1 MILPIVS
8 FGNSILRT
16 KCSPVDENHPIE
28 DILKNM
34 YETMYNAQG
43 VGLAAPQIGLDLS
56 IFIIDTT
63 PFCDDEN
70 NIRPL
75 KKEFINPEI
84 IGYSGK
90 DESFNE
96 GCLSIPGLREDVIR
110 KDQIKIRY
118 SDKNF
123 NQYTNI
129 YEGINSRVIQH
140 EYDHL
145 MGVLFTDRV
154 STLKKKLLKS
164 KLNKIKN
171 GDVEVDYNMK
181 FI

>member
-8 FGNSILRT
+8 FGNSILRC
-16 KCSPVDENHPIE
+16 KCSPVQENQPVE

-43 VGLAAPQIGLDLS
+43 VGLAAPQVGLDLS

-70 NIRPL
+70 NLIPL

-84 IGYSGK
+84 IDYSGK

-110 KDQIKIRY
+110 KDQIRIRY
-118 SDKNF
+118 FDKNF
-123 NQYTNI
+123 NEHTEK

-171 GDVEVDYNMK
+171 GDIEVDYNMK

>member
-8 FGNSILRT
+8 FGNSILRC
-16 KCSPVDENHPIE
+16 KCSPVQENQPIE

-43 VGLAAPQIGLDLS
+43 VGLAAPQVGLDLS

-70 NIRPL
+70 NLIPL

-84 IGYSGK
+84 IDYSGK

-118 SDKNF
+118 FDKNF
-123 NQYTNI
+123 NKHTEK

-171 GDVEVDYNMK
+171 GDIEVDYNMK

>member
-8 FGNSILRT
+8 FGNSILRC
-16 KCSPVDENHPIE
+16 KCSPVQENQPIE

-34 YETMYNAQG
+34 YETMYNAEG
-43 VGLAAPQIGLDLS
+43 VGLAAPQVGLDLS

-70 NIRPL
+70 NLIPL

-84 IGYSGK
+84 IDYSGK

-118 SDKNF
+118 FDKNF
-123 NQYTNI
+123 NEHTEK

-171 GDVEVDYNMK
+171 GDIEVDYNMK

>member
-8 FGNSILRT
+8 FGNSILRC
-16 KCSPVDENHPIE
+16 KCSPVQENQPIE

-43 VGLAAPQIGLDLS
+43 VGLAAPQVGLDLS

-70 NIRPL
+70 NLIPL

-84 IGYSGK
+84 IDYSGK

-118 SDKNF
+118 FDKNF
-123 NQYTNI
+123 NEHTEK

-145 MGVLFTDRV
+145 QGTLYQTRANRIHRDRAMKQYK
-154 STLKKKLLKS
+154 LYMRRRKKAK
-164 KLNKIKN
+164 
-171 GDVEVDYNMK
+171 
-181 FI
+181 

>member
-8 FGNSILRT
+8 FGNSILRC
-16 KCSPVDENHPIE
+16 KCSLVQENQPIE

-43 VGLAAPQIGLDLS
+43 VGLAAPQVGLDLS

-70 NIRPL
+70 NLIPL

-84 IGYSGK
+84 IDYSGK

-118 SDKNF
+118 FDKNF
-123 NQYTNI
+123 NEHTEK

-164 KLNKIKN
+164 KLNKIKK
-171 GDVEVDYNMK
+171 GDIEVDYNMK

>member
-8 FGNSILRT
+8 FGNSILRC
-16 KCSPVDENHPIE
+16 KCSPVQENQPIE

-43 VGLAAPQIGLDLS
+43 VGLAAPQVGLDLS

-70 NIRPL
+70 NIIPL

-84 IGYSGK
+84 IDYSGK

-118 SDKNF
+118 FDKNF
-123 NQYTNI
+123 NEHTEK

-171 GDVEVDYNMK
+171 GDIEVDYNMK

>member
-8 FGNSILRT
+8 FGNSILRC
-16 KCSPVDENHPIE
+16 KCSPVQENQPVE

-34 YETMYNAQG
+34 YDTMYNAQG

-70 NIRPL
+70 NLRPL

-84 IGYSGK
+84 IDYGGK

-118 SDKNF
+118 FDKNF
-123 NQYTNI
+123 NEHTEK

-171 GDVEVDYNMK
+171 GDIEVDYNMK

>member
-8 FGNSILRT
+8 FGNSILRC
-16 KCSPVDENHPIE
+16 KCSPVQENQPIE

-43 VGLAAPQIGLDLS
+43 VGLAAPQVGLDLS

-70 NIRPL
+70 NLIPL

-84 IGYSGK
+84 IDYSGK

-118 SDKNF
+118 YDKNF
-123 NQYTNI
+123 NEYIKI

-171 GDVEVDYNMK
+171 GDIEVDYNMK

>member
-8 FGNSILRT
+8 FGNSILRC
-16 KCSPVDENHPIE
+16 KCSPVQENQPIE
-28 DILKNM
+28 EILKNM

-43 VGLAAPQIGLDLS
+43 VGLAAPQVGLDLS

-70 NIRPL
+70 NLIPL

-84 IGYSGK
+84 IDYSGK

-96 GCLSIPGLREDVIR
+96 GCLSIPGLREDIIR

-118 SDKNF
+118 FDKNF
-123 NQYTNI
+123 NEHTEK

-171 GDVEVDYNMK
+171 GDIEVDYNMK

>member
-8 FGNSILRT
+8 FGNSILRC
-16 KCSPVDENHPIE
+16 KCSPVKENQPVE

-43 VGLAAPQIGLDLS
+43 VGLAAPQVGLDLS

-70 NIRPL
+70 NLIPL

-84 IGYSGK
+84 IDYSGK

-118 SDKNF
+118 FDKNF
-123 NQYTNI
+123 NEHTEK

-171 GDVEVDYNMK
+171 GDIEVDYNMK

>member
-8 FGNSILRT
+8 FGNSILRCR
-16 KCSPVDENHPIE
+16 CSPVQENQPIE

-43 VGLAAPQIGLDLS
+43 VGLAAPQVGLDLS

-70 NIRPL
+70 NLIPL

-84 IGYSGK
+84 IDYSGK

-118 SDKNF
+118 FDKNF
-123 NQYTNI
+123 NEHTEK

-171 GDVEVDYNMK
+171 GDIEVDYNMK

>member
-8 FGNSILRT
+8 FGNSILRC
-16 KCSPVDENHPIE
+16 KCSPVQENQPVE

-43 VGLAAPQIGLDLS
+43 VGLAAPQVGIDLS

-63 PFCDDEN
+63 PFCDNEN
-70 NIRPL
+70 NLIPL

-84 IGYSGK
+84 IDYSGK

-118 SDKNF
+118 FDKNF
-123 NQYTNI
+123 NEHTEK

-171 GDVEVDYNMK
+171 GDIEVDYNMK

>member
-8 FGNSILRT
+8 FGNSILRC
-16 KCSPVDENHPIE
+16 KCSPVQENQPIE
-28 DILKNM
+28 NILKNM
-34 YETMYNAQG
+34 FETMYNAQG
-43 VGLAAPQIGLDLS
+43 VGLAAPQVGLDLS

-70 NIRPL
+70 NLKPL

-84 IGYSGK
+84 IDYRGK

-118 SDKNF
+118 FDKNF
-123 NQYTNI
+123 NEYTEI

-164 KLNKIKN
+164 KLNKIKK
-171 GDVEVDYNMK
+171 GDIEVDYNMK

>member
-8 FGNSILRT
+8 FGNSILRC
-16 KCSPVDENHPIE
+16 KGSPVQENQPIE

-43 VGLAAPQIGLDLS
+43 VGLAAPQVGLDLS

-70 NIRPL
+70 NLIPL

-84 IGYSGK
+84 IDYSGK

-118 SDKNF
+118 FDKNF
-123 NQYTNI
+123 NEHTEK

-171 GDVEVDYNMK
+171 GDIEVDYNMK

>member
-8 FGNSILRT
+8 FGNSILRC
-16 KCSPVDENHPIE
+16 KCSPVQENQPIE

-43 VGLAAPQIGLDLS
+43 VGLAAPQVGLDLS

-70 NIRPL
+70 NLIPL

-84 IGYSGK
+84 IDYSGK

-118 SDKNF
+118 FDKNF
-123 NQYTNI
+123 NEHTEK

-154 STLKKKLLKS
+154 YTLKKKLLKS

-171 GDVEVDYNMK
+171 GDIEVDYNMK

>member
-8 FGNSILRT
+8 FGNSILRS
-16 KCSPVDENHPIE
+16 KCSPVDKNHPIE
-28 DILKNM
+28 EILKNM

-70 NIRPL
+70 NLIPL
-75 KKEFINPEI
+75 NKEFINPEI
-84 IGYSGK
+84 IDYSGK

-96 GCLSIPGLREDVIR
+96 GCLSIPGLREDIIR
-110 KDQIKIRY
+110 KDQIKIKY
-118 SDKNF
+118 YDKNF
-123 NQYTNI
+123 NEYTKI

-171 GDVEVDYNMK
+171 GDIEVDYNMK

>member
-8 FGNSILRT
+8 FGNSILRC
-16 KCSPVDENHPIE
+16 KCSPVDENHPVQ

-43 VGLAAPQIGLDLS
+43 VGLAAPQVGLDLS

-70 NIRPL
+70 NLIPL

-84 IGYSGK
+84 IDYSGK

-118 SDKNF
+118 FDKNF
-123 NQYTNI
+123 NEHTEK

-171 GDVEVDYNMK
+171 GDIEVDYNMK

>member
-8 FGNSILRT
+8 FGNSILRC
-16 KCSPVDENHPIE
+16 KCSPVQENQPIE

-43 VGLAAPQIGLDLS
+43 VGLAAPQVGIDLS

-70 NIRPL
+70 NLIPL

-84 IGYSGK
+84 IDYSGK

-118 SDKNF
+118 FDKNF
-123 NQYTNI
+123 NEHTEK

-171 GDVEVDYNMK
+171 GDIEVDYNMK

>member
-8 FGNSILRT
+8 FGNSILRC
-16 KCSPVDENHPIE
+16 KCSPVQENQPVE

-43 VGLAAPQIGLDLS
+43 VGLAAPQVGIDLS

-70 NIRPL
+70 NLIPL

-84 IGYSGK
+84 IDYSGK

-118 SDKNF
+118 FDKNF
-123 NQYTNI
+123 NEHTEK

-171 GDVEVDYNMK
+171 GDIEVDYNMK

>member
-8 FGNSILRT
+8 FGNSILRC
-16 KCSPVDENHPIE
+16 KCSPVQENQPIE

-43 VGLAAPQIGLDLS
+43 VGLAAPQVGLDLS

-70 NIRPL
+70 NLIPL

-84 IGYSGK
+84 IDYSGK
-90 DESFNE
+90 DESFSE

-118 SDKNF
+118 FDKNF
-123 NQYTNI
+123 NEHTEK

-145 MGVLFTDRV
+145 KGVLFTDRV

-171 GDVEVDYNMK
+171 GDIEVDYNMK

>member
-8 FGNSILRT
+8 FGNSILRC
-16 KCSPVDENHPIE
+16 KCSPVQENQPIE

-43 VGLAAPQIGLDLS
+43 VGLAAPQVGLDLS

-70 NIRPL
+70 NLIPL

-84 IGYSGK
+84 INYSGK

-118 SDKNF
+118 FDKNF
-123 NQYTNI
+123 NEHTEI

-171 GDVEVDYNMK
+171 GDIEVDYNMK

>member
-8 FGNSILRT
+8 FGNSILRC
-16 KCSPVDENHPIE
+16 KCSPVQENQPIE

-70 NIRPL
+70 NLIPL

-84 IGYSGK
+84 IDYSGK

-118 SDKNF
+118 FDKNF
-123 NQYTNI
+123 NEYTEK

-171 GDVEVDYNMK
+171 GDIEVDYNMK

>member
-1 MILPIVS
+1 M
-8 FGNSILRT
+8 
-16 KCSPVDENHPIE
+16 
-28 DILKNM
+28 
-34 YETMYNAQG
+34 
-43 VGLAAPQIGLDLS
+43 
-56 IFIIDTT
+56 
-63 PFCDDEN
+63 
-70 NIRPL
+70 
-75 KKEFINPEI
+75 
-84 IGYSGK
+84 
-90 DESFNE
+90 
-96 GCLSIPGLREDVIR
+96 SIPGLREDVIR

-118 SDKNF
+118 FDKNF
-123 NQYTNI
+123 NEYTEK

-171 GDVEVDYNMK
+171 GDIEVDYNMK

>member
-8 FGNSILRT
+8 FGNSILRC
-16 KCSPVDENHPIE
+16 KCSPVQENQPIE

-43 VGLAAPQIGLDLS
+43 VGLAAPQVGLDLS

-70 NIRPL
+70 NLIPL

-84 IGYSGK
+84 IDYSGK

-118 SDKNF
+118 FDKNF
-123 NQYTNI
+123 NEHTEK

-164 KLNKIKN
+164 KLNKIKK
-171 GDVEVDYNMK
+171 GDIEVDYNMK

>member
-8 FGNSILRT
+8 FGNSILRC
-16 KCSPVDENHPIE
+16 KCSPVKENQPIQ
-28 DILKNM
+28 DALKNM

-43 VGLAAPQIGLDLS
+43 VGLAAPQVGLDLS

-70 NIRPL
+70 NLIPL

-84 IGYSGK
+84 IDYSGK

-118 SDKNF
+118 FDKNF
-123 NQYTNI
+123 NEHTEK

-171 GDVEVDYNMK
+171 GDIEVDYNMK

>member
-8 FGNSILRT
+8 FGNSILRC
-16 KCSPVDENHPIE
+16 KCSPVQENQPIE

-43 VGLAAPQIGLDLS
+43 VGLAAPQVGLDLS

-70 NIRPL
+70 NLIPL

-84 IGYSGK
+84 IDYYGK
-90 DESFNE
+90 DASFNE

-118 SDKNF
+118 FDKNF
-123 NQYTNI
+123 NEHTEK

-171 GDVEVDYNMK
+171 GDIEVDYNMK

>member
-8 FGNSILRT
+8 FGNSILRC
-16 KCSPVDENHPIE
+16 KCSPVKENQPIE

-43 VGLAAPQIGLDLS
+43 VGLAAPQVGLDLS

-70 NIRPL
+70 NLIPL

-84 IGYSGK
+84 IDYSGK

-118 SDKNF
+118 FDKNF
-123 NQYTNI
+123 NEHTEK

-171 GDVEVDYNMK
+171 GDIEVDYNMK

>member
-8 FGNSILRT
+8 FGSSILRC
-16 KCSPVDENHPIE
+16 KCSLVAEKHPIE

-34 YETMYNAQG
+34 FDTMYNAQG
-43 VGLAAPQIGLDLS
+43 VGLAAPQVGLDLS

-63 PFCDDEN
+63 PFCDDDN
-70 NIRPL
+70 NLSPL

-84 IGYSGK
+84 IDYSGK
-90 DESFNE
+90 DNSFNE
-96 GCLSIPGLREDVIR
+96 GCLSIPGLREDIIR

-118 SDKNF
+118 FDKNF
-123 NQYTNI
+123 NECI
-129 YEGINSRVIQH
+129 EKYEGINSRVIQH

-171 GDVEVDYNMK
+171 GDIEVDYNMK

>member
-1 MILPIVS
+1 MVLPIVS
-8 FGNSILRT
+8 FGNSILRG
-16 KCSPVDENHPIE
+16 KCSPVDKNQPIE

-43 VGLAAPQIGLDLS
+43 VGLAAPQVGLDLS

-70 NIRPL
+70 NLLPL
-75 KKEFINPEI
+75 KKEFINPKI
-84 IGYSGK
+84 IDYSGK
-90 DESFNE
+90 DNSFNE

-110 KDQIKIRY
+110 KDRIKIRY
-118 SDKNF
+118 FDKNF
-123 NQYTNI
+123 NEYTEN
-129 YEGINSRVIQH
+129 YQGINSRVIQH

-171 GDVEVDYNMK
+171 GDVEVDYDMK

>member
-8 FGNSILRT
+8 FGNSILRC
-16 KCSPVDENHPIE
+16 KCSPVQENQPIE

-34 YETMYNAQG
+34 FETMYNAQG
-43 VGLAAPQIGLDLS
+43 VGLAAPQVGLDLS

-70 NIRPL
+70 NLIPL

-84 IGYSGK
+84 IDYSGK

-118 SDKNF
+118 FDKNF
-123 NQYTNI
+123 NEHTEK

-171 GDVEVDYNMK
+171 GDIEVDYNMK

>member
-8 FGNSILRT
+8 FGNSILRC
-16 KCSPVDENHPIE
+16 KCSPVQENQPIE

-43 VGLAAPQIGLDLS
+43 VGLAAPQVGLDLS

-70 NIRPL
+70 NLIPL

-84 IGYSGK
+84 IDYSGK

-118 SDKNF
+118 FDKNF
-123 NQYTNI
+123 NEHTEK

-171 GDVEVDYNMK
+171 GDIEVDYNMK

>member
-8 FGNSILRT
+8 FGNSILRC
-16 KCSPVDENHPIE
+16 KCSPVQENQPIE

-43 VGLAAPQIGLDLS
+43 VGLAAPQVGLDLS

-70 NIRPL
+70 NFIPL

-84 IGYSGK
+84 IDYSGK

-118 SDKNF
+118 FDKNF
-123 NQYTNI
+123 NEHTEK

-171 GDVEVDYNMK
+171 GDIEVDYNMK

>member
-1 MILPIVS
+1 MILPIVC
-8 FGNSILRT
+8 FGNSILRC
-16 KCSPVDENHPIE
+16 KCSPVKENQPIL

-43 VGLAAPQIGLDLS
+43 IGLAAPQVGLDLS

-70 NIRPL
+70 NLIPL

-84 IGYSGK
+84 IDYSGK

-118 SDKNF
+118 FDKNF
-123 NQYTNI
+123 NEHTEK

-171 GDVEVDYNMK
+171 GDIEVDYNMK

>member
-8 FGNSILRT
+8 FGNSILRCR
-16 KCSPVDENHPIE
+16 CSPVQENQPIE

-34 YETMYNAQG
+34 YDTMYNAQG
-43 VGLAAPQIGLDLS
+43 VGLAAPQVGLDLS

-70 NIRPL
+70 NLIPL

-84 IGYSGK
+84 IDYSGK

-118 SDKNF
+118 FDKNF
-123 NQYTNI
+123 NEHTEK

-171 GDVEVDYNMK
+171 GDIEVDYNMK

>member
-8 FGNSILRT
+8 FGNSILRC
-16 KCSPVDENHPIE
+16 KCSPVQENQPIE

-43 VGLAAPQIGLDLS
+43 VGLAAPQVGLDLS

-70 NIRPL
+70 NLIPL

-84 IGYSGK
+84 IDYSGK
-90 DESFNE
+90 DENFNE

-118 SDKNF
+118 FDKNF
-123 NQYTNI
+123 NEHTEK

-171 GDVEVDYNMK
+171 GDIEVDYNMK

>member
-8 FGNSILRT
+8 FGNSILRC
-16 KCSPVDENHPIE
+16 KCSPVQENQPVE

-70 NIRPL
+70 NLIPL

-84 IGYSGK
+84 IDYSGK

-118 SDKNF
+118 FDKNF
-123 NQYTNI
+123 NEHTEK

-171 GDVEVDYNMK
+171 GDIEVDYNMK

>member
-8 FGNSILRT
+8 FGNSILRR
-16 KCSPVDENHPIE
+16 KCSPVDENHPVE

-70 NIRPL
+70 NLIPL

-84 IGYSGK
+84 IDYSGK

-118 SDKNF
+118 FDKNF
-123 NQYTNI
+123 NEHTEK

-171 GDVEVDYNMK
+171 GDIEVDYNMK

>member
-8 FGNSILRT
+8 FGNSILRC
-16 KCSPVDENHPIE
+16 KCSPVQENQPVE

-43 VGLAAPQIGLDLS
+43 VGLAAPQVGLDLS

-70 NIRPL
+70 NLIPL

-84 IGYSGK
+84 IDYSGK

-118 SDKNF
+118 FDKNF
-123 NQYTNI
+123 NEHTEK

-145 MGVLFTDRV
+145 MGVLFT
-154 STLKKKLLKS
+154 
-164 KLNKIKN
+164 
-171 GDVEVDYNMK
+171 
-181 FI
+181 